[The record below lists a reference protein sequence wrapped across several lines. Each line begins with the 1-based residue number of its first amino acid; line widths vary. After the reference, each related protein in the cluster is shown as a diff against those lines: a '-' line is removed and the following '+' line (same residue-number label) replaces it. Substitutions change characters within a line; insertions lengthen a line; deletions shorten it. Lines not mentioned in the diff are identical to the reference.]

1 MHDNVISRERT
12 FHDQW
17 AQTININELLVR
29 ESFEAPTAIENQ
41 YALRQMGNLAQKH
54 VLDLGCGAG
63 EASTYFA
70 LQGAKVSGC
79 DISSGFLKVAGDVA
93 ERYGVE
99 LELVQ
104 AEAGKLPFS
113 DESFD
118 IVFGNGV
125 LHHVELTTAAQEV
138 KRVLKKNGLGVFIE
152 PLPYNPIINVYRQLA
167 KGVRT
172 EDEKPLT
179 FKQIRDFGHNFSS
192 LHHEEFWL
200 FSLIIFLHFFFIRRW
215 HPSKVRYWK
224 KIIEVGEEYR
234 GMFSNLNQLDRW
246 VMKYLPI
253 VKLLCWN
260 TVLTV
265 SK

>member
-1 MHDNVISRERT
+1 MHDDVIARERT

-17 AQTININELLVR
+17 AETINVNELLVR

-41 YALRQMGNLAQKH
+41 YALRQMGNLAQKRI
-54 VLDLGCGAG
+54 LDLGCGAG

-70 LQGAKVSGC
+70 LQGANVTGC
-79 DISSGFLKVAGDVA
+79 DISSGLLKVAGTVA
-93 ERYGVE
+93 ERYGAK

-125 LHHVELTTAAQEV
+125 LHHVELSTAAQVV
-138 KRVLKKNGLGVFIE
+138 KRVLKKNGVAVFIE
-152 PLPYNPIINVYRQLA
+152 PLPYNPVINVYRHLA

-172 EDEKPLT
+172 EDEKPLSL
-179 FKQIRDFGHNFSS
+179 KQIHDFGKNFSS

-200 FSLIIFLHFFFIRRW
+200 FSLTIFLHFFFVRRW

-224 KIIEVGEEYR
+224 KIIEVGEDYR
-234 GMFSNLNQLDRW
+234 RMFSYLNRIDRW

-253 VKLLCWN
+253 LKPLCWT
-260 TVLTV
+260 TVLV
-265 SK
+265 VNK